1 MAAFVGQRAGST
13 GSENQSFGALPDDI
27 ESLVLC
33 IISLRHLFL
42 IFKNSNKEEPDC
54 KKKLLMGIMAGQSQ
68 GGMATM
74 LFFTFPWPHSHQG
87 CPHISQSN
95 NLAVFKEPLF
105 EHTYNI

>member
-54 KKKLLMGIMAGQSQ
+54 KAALRRLLQETRRNSHS
-68 GGMATM
+68 ATGDT
-74 LFFTFPWPHSHQG
+74 LEELDLQ
-87 CPHISQSN
+87 
-95 NLAVFKEPLF
+95 
-105 EHTYNI
+105 